1 VTLCAWHHLRGVH
14 AGRIRAEGEA
24 PDAVTWEIGV
34 RSGRRP
40 LLRLRAE
47 RYAD

>member
-24 PDAVTWEIGV
+24 PDALIWEIGV
-34 RSGRRP
+34 RPGRRP
-40 LLRLRAE
+40 LIRLDGT
-47 RYAD
+47 RYAE